1 MTIRTSNEVNNI
13 FSFTGKCDIR
23 TTKDKVIV
31 KCTTFK
37 GVNRFKMAAGE
48 TASSIATSECAGND
62 VIRVY
67 PFIKGFLKIFTVSSK
82 SLM

>member
-1 MTIRTSNEVNNI
+1 
-13 FSFTGKCDIR
+13 
-23 TTKDKVIV
+23 
-31 KCTTFK
+31 
-37 GVNRFKMAAGE
+37 MAAGE